1 MRLSDAARSRERA
14 RRKAR
19 MPRDDT
25 RRRHVLIVEDE
36 NSLAEERAAELSS
49 LGYCATSV
57 EGVAEGLRQARS
69 GEPAILI
76 VDRMLSGGDGLS
88 MIEILRREGFKTP
101 VLVISALSAVD
112 ERIKGLKA
120 GGDDYLVKPF
130 AMAELTARIEALLRR
145 VDDTRTSKLRAGD
158 LEMDLIEQTVRRG
171 EAEIDLL
178 PREFKLL
185 EFFLRRPGQIVT
197 RAMLLEGVWRYR
209 FNPNTNAVDVHIG
222 NLRRKIDVQGRPSL
236 ITNIRGAGFMLN
248 AGP

>member
-1 MRLSDAARSRERA
+1 MDKAETRPQTIVLVEDEEAMAVEIKGELESRGYLVRIASIAQAADAARVSDAAMMIMDRIVFGEDSLKTLEVL
-14 RRKAR
+14 RK
-19 MPRDDT
+19 
-25 RRRHVLIVEDE
+25 
-36 NSLAEERAAELSS
+36 
-49 LGYCATSV
+49 
-57 EGVAEGLRQARS
+57 EGVK
-69 GEPAILI
+69 
-76 VDRMLSGGDGLS
+76 V
-88 MIEILRREGFKTP
+88 P
-101 VLVISALSAVD
+101 VLVISALSSVD
-112 ERIKGLKA
+112 EKVKGLKA

-145 VDDTRTSKLRAGD
+145 VDDTRASKLRAGD

-171 EAEIDLL
+171 DAEIELL

-222 NLRRKIDVQGRPSL
+222 NLRRKIDVHGRPSL

-248 AGP
+248 AGS

>member
-1 MRLSDAARSRERA
+1 
-14 RRKAR
+14 
-19 MPRDDT
+19 
-25 RRRHVLIVEDE
+25 
-36 NSLAEERAAELSS
+36 
-49 LGYCATSV
+49 LG
-57 EGVAEGLRQARS
+57 G
-69 GEPAILI
+69 
-76 VDRMLSGGDGLS
+76 DDGLS
-88 MIEILRREGFKTP
+88 MIETLRQEGFKTP

-145 VDDTRTSKLRAGD
+145 VDDTRVSKLRVGD

-185 EFFLRRPGQIVT
+185 EFFLRRPGQLVT

-209 FNPNTNAVDVHIG
+209 FNPNTNAVDVHIS
-222 NLRRKIDVQGRPSL
+222 NLRRKIDVHGHPSL

-248 AGP
+248 AGS

>member
-1 MRLSDAARSRERA
+1 
-14 RRKAR
+14 
-19 MPRDDT
+19 MPRYAAQP
-25 RRRHVLIVEDE
+25 RHVLIVEDE
-36 NSLAEERAAELSS
+36 TSLAEEIAAELSG
-49 LGYCATSV
+49 LGYFATSV
-57 EGVAEGLRQARS
+57 ERVAEGLRRARS

-76 VDRMLSGGDGLS
+76 VDRMLGEADGLS
-88 MIEILRREGFKTP
+88 MIETLRQEGFKMP

-145 VDDTRTSKLRAGD
+145 VDDTRASKLRIGD

-171 EAEIDLL
+171 DAEIELL

-185 EFFLRRPGQIVT
+185 EFFLRRPGQVVT

-236 ITNIRGAGFMLN
+236 ITSIRGAGFMLN

>member
-1 MRLSDAARSRERA
+1 
-14 RRKAR
+14 
-19 MPRDDT
+19 MPSDDT
-25 RRRHVLIVEDE
+25 QRRHVLIVEDE
-36 NSLAEERAAELSS
+36 NSLAEEIAAELSG

-57 EGVAEGLRQARS
+57 EGVAEGLRHARS

-76 VDRMLSGGDGLS
+76 VDRMLGGSDGLS
-88 MIEILRREGFKTP
+88 MIETLRQEGFKTP

-145 VDDTRTSKLRAGD
+145 VDDTRASKLRIGD
-158 LEMDLIEQTVRRG
+158 LEMDLIE
-171 EAEIDLL
+171 
-178 PREFKLL
+178 
-185 EFFLRRPGQIVT
+185 
-197 RAMLLEGVWRYR
+197 

-222 NLRRKIDVQGRPSL
+222 NLRRKIDVHGRPSL

-248 AGP
+248 AGS

>member
-1 MRLSDAARSRERA
+1 MSG
-14 RRKAR
+14 
-19 MPRDDT
+19 RD
-25 RRRHVLIVEDE
+25 RQPHVLIVEDE
-36 NSLAEERAAELSS
+36 NSLAEEIAAELSA
-49 LGYCATSV
+49 LGYCARSV
-57 EGVAEGLRQARS
+57 ESVAEGLRHARS

-76 VDRMLSGGDGLS
+76 VDRMLGGADGLS
-88 MIEILRREGFKTP
+88 MIEILRQEGFKTP

-145 VDDTRTSKLRAGD
+145 VDDTRASKLRAGD

-171 EAEIDLL
+171 DAEIELL

-185 EFFLRRPGQIVT
+185 EFFLRRPGQIIT

-222 NLRRKIDVQGRPSL
+222 NLRRKIDVHGRPSL
-236 ITNIRGAGFMLN
+236 ITNIRGAGFMLD
-248 AGP
+248 AGS

>member
-1 MRLSDAARSRERA
+1 
-14 RRKAR
+14 
-19 MPRDDT
+19 MPRDDAQ
-25 RRRHVLIVEDE
+25 RRHVLIVEDE
-36 NSLAEERAAELSS
+36 NSLAKEIDAELSG

-69 GEPAILI
+69 GEPEILI
-76 VDRMLSGGDGLS
+76 VDRMLGGDDGLS
-88 MIEILRREGFKTP
+88 MIETLRQEGFKTP

-145 VDDTRTSKLRAGD
+145 VDDTRATKLRVGD
-158 LEMDLIEQTVRRG
+158 LEMDLIEQSVRRG

-185 EFFLRRPGQIVT
+185 EFFLRRPGQLVT

-222 NLRRKIDVQGRPSL
+222 NLRRKIDVPGRPSL

-248 AGP
+248 AGS

>member
-1 MRLSDAARSRERA
+1 
-14 RRKAR
+14 
-19 MPRDDT
+19 MPRDDAQ
-25 RRRHVLIVEDE
+25 RRVLIVEDE
-36 NSLAEERAAELSS
+36 NSLAEEIAAELSS

-69 GEPAILI
+69 GEPTILI
-76 VDRMLSGGDGLS
+76 VDRMLGGDDGLS
-88 MIEILRREGFKTP
+88 MIETLRQEGFKTP

-130 AMAELTARIEALLRR
+130 AMAELTARIQALLRR
-145 VDDTRTSKLRAGD
+145 VDDTRVSKLRVGD

-185 EFFLRRPGQIVT
+185 EFFLRRPGQLVT
-197 RAMLLEGVWRYR
+197 RAMLLEGVWRFG
-209 FNPNTNAVDVHIG
+209 FNPNTNAVDVHIS

-236 ITNIRGAGFMLN
+236 ITSIRGAGFMLN
-248 AGP
+248 AGS

>member
-1 MRLSDAARSRERA
+1 
-14 RRKAR
+14 
-19 MPRDDT
+19 MPRDDAQ
-25 RRRHVLIVEDE
+25 RRHVLIVEDE
-36 NSLAEERAAELSS
+36 NSLAEEIAAELSGF
-49 LGYCATSV
+49 GYCATSV

-76 VDRMLSGGDGLS
+76 VDRMLGGDDGLS
-88 MIEILRREGFKTP
+88 MIETLRQEGFKTP

-145 VDDTRTSKLRAGD
+145 VDDTRVSKLRIGD

-178 PREFKLL
+178 PREFKLF
-185 EFFLRRPGQIVT
+185 EFFLRRPGQLVT

-248 AGP
+248 AGS

>member
-1 MRLSDAARSRERA
+1 
-14 RRKAR
+14 
-19 MPRDDT
+19 MPRDDAQ
-25 RRRHVLIVEDE
+25 RRHVLIVEDE
-36 NSLAEERAAELSS
+36 NNLAEEIAAELSG
-49 LGYCATSV
+49 LGYYATSV

-76 VDRMLSGGDGLS
+76 VDRMLGGADGIS
-88 MIEILRREGFKTP
+88 MIETLRQEGFKTP

-145 VDDTRTSKLRAGD
+145 VDDTRVSKLRVGD
-158 LEMDLIEQTVRRG
+158 LEMDLIEQTVRRS
-171 EAEIDLL
+171 EVEIDLL

-185 EFFLRRPGQIVT
+185 EFFLRRPGQLVT

-236 ITNIRGAGFMLN
+236 IINIRGAGFMLN
-248 AGP
+248 AGS

>member
-1 MRLSDAARSRERA
+1 
-14 RRKAR
+14 
-19 MPRDDT
+19 MPRDDAQ
-25 RRRHVLIVEDE
+25 RRHVLIVEDE
-36 NSLAEERAAELSS
+36 NSLAEEIAAELSG
-49 LGYCATSV
+49 LGYFATSV
-57 EGVAEGLRQARS
+57 ESAAEGLRQARS

-76 VDRMLSGGDGLS
+76 VDRMLGGADGIS
-88 MIEILRREGFKTP
+88 MIETLRQEGFKTP

-145 VDDTRTSKLRAGD
+145 VDDTRVSKLRVGD

-171 EAEIDLL
+171 ELEIDLL

-185 EFFLRRPGQIVT
+185 EFFLRRPGQLVT

-222 NLRRKIDVQGRPSL
+222 NLRRKIDVHGRPSL
-236 ITNIRGAGFMLN
+236 INNIRGAGFMLN
-248 AGP
+248 ASS

>member
-1 MRLSDAARSRERA
+1 
-14 RRKAR
+14 
-19 MPRDDT
+19 
-25 RRRHVLIVEDE
+25 
-36 NSLAEERAAELSS
+36 
-49 LGYCATSV
+49 LGGA
-57 EGVAEGLRQARS
+57 
-69 GEPAILI
+69 
-76 VDRMLSGGDGLS
+76 DGLS
-88 MIEILRREGFKTP
+88 MVETLRQEGFKTP

-145 VDDTRTSKLRAGD
+145 VDDTRVSKLRVGD

-171 EAEIDLL
+171 EVEIDLL

-185 EFFLRRPGQIVT
+185 EFFLRRPGQLVT
-197 RAMLLEGVWRYR
+197 RPMLLEGVWRYR

-222 NLRRKIDVQGRPSL
+222 NLRRKIDVHGRPSL

-248 AGP
+248 AGS

>member
-1 MRLSDAARSRERA
+1 MPSDDAQ
-14 RRKAR
+14 
-19 MPRDDT
+19 
-25 RRRHVLIVEDE
+25 RRHVLIIEDE
-36 NSLAEERAAELSS
+36 NSLAEEITAELSG
-49 LGYCATSV
+49 LGYCARSV
-57 EGVAEGLRQARS
+57 DSVAEGLRHARS

-76 VDRMLSGGDGLS
+76 VDRMLGGADGLS
-88 MIEILRREGFKTP
+88 IIETLRQEGFKTP
-101 VLVISALSAVD
+101 VLVVSALSAVD

-145 VDDTRTSKLRAGD
+145 VDDTRASKLRAGD

-171 EAEIDLL
+171 DAEIELL

-222 NLRRKIDVQGRPSL
+222 NLRRKIDVHGRPSL
-236 ITNIRGAGFMLN
+236 ITNIRGAGFMLD
-248 AGP
+248 AGC

>member
-1 MRLSDAARSRERA
+1 
-14 RRKAR
+14 
-19 MPRDDT
+19 MPRDDAQ
-25 RRRHVLIVEDE
+25 RRHVLIVEDE
-36 NSLAEERAAELSS
+36 NSLAEEIDAELSG

-57 EGVAEGLRQARS
+57 EGVAEGLRHARS
-69 GEPAILI
+69 GEPTILI
-76 VDRMLSGGDGLS
+76 VDRMLGGDDGLS
-88 MIEILRREGFKTP
+88 MIETLRQEGFKTP

-145 VDDTRTSKLRAGD
+145 VDDTRATKLRVGD
-158 LEMDLIEQTVRRG
+158 LEMDLIEQSVRRG

-185 EFFLRRPGQIVT
+185 EFFLRRPGQLVT

-222 NLRRKIDVQGRPSL
+222 NLRRKIDVPGRPSL

-248 AGP
+248 AGS

>member
-1 MRLSDAARSRERA
+1 
-14 RRKAR
+14 
-19 MPRDDT
+19 MPKDG

-36 NSLAEERAAELSS
+36 NSLAEEITAELSG
-49 LGYCATSV
+49 LGFCATSV
-57 EGVAEGLRQARS
+57 DGVAEGLRQARS

-76 VDRMLSGGDGLS
+76 VDRMLGGADGLS
-88 MIEILRREGFKTP
+88 MIETLRQEGFNIP

-112 ERIKGLKA
+112 ERIKGLKS

-145 VDDTRTSKLRAGD
+145 VDDTRASKLRVGD

-185 EFFLRRPGQIVT
+185 EFFLRRPGQLVT

-236 ITNIRGAGFMLN
+236 IINIRGAGFMLN
-248 AGP
+248 AGS